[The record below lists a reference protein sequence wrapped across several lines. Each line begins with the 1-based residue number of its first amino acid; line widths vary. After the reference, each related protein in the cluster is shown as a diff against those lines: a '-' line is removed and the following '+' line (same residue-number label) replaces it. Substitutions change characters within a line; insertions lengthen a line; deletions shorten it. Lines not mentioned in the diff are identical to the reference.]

1 MINLTRNWD
10 SKKKE
15 RGEWGDAV
23 ARGGEATPKV
33 RNVTFLKMEGFLAG
47 DNLDV
52 WSASPS
58 IIMGKCEA
66 IQNSTCSMRLSSTI
80 LREERR

>member
-1 MINLTRNWD
+1 M
-10 SKKKE
+10 
-15 RGEWGDAV
+15 

-58 IIMGKCEA
+58 IIMGK
-66 IQNSTCSMRLSSTI
+66 
-80 LREERR
+80 